1 LVGIGKVQ
9 LNFSNTNQIK
19 GSDTMQFLTQTT
31 ENTAPL
37 TAIQITMCDNAAAA
51 YNMAFKMLAQGD
63 DKMANDHHERG
74 CALQNN
80 AMRLGGG
87 TQFRAVQGRIMSKR
101 VFYAELTLETI
112 KSYASRYE
120 N

>member
-1 LVGIGKVQ
+1 MVLNSEVERLWHHLVGIGKVQ
-9 LNFSNTNQIK
+9 LNFSNINQIK
-19 GSDTMQFLTQTT
+19 GSTMKFLTQAT

-37 TAIQITMCDNAAAA
+37 TEMQTTICDNAAAA

-63 DKMANDHHERG
+63 DKHANDYHERG
-74 CALQNN
+74 CALQNS

-101 VFYAELTLETI
+101 VC
-112 KSYASRYE
+112 YE